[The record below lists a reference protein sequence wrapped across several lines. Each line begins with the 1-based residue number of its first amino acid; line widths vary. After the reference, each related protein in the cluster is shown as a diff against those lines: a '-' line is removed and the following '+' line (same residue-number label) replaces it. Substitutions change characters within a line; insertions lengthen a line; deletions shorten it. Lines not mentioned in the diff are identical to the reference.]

1 MSNKMIYKNI
11 NQGIVEDVDVAK
23 GIVTGYFSSFNNIDS
38 DNDVIVKGAY
48 KKTIA
53 ENGVNGKNRIM
64 HLLQHNPLMPLAKP
78 SELIEDMKGLRFV
91 SKITETSYG
100 KDVIKLYAEGV
111 FNEHSVGF
119 EIIKAENK
127 SGYREINEIKLWEGS
142 TVTWGAN
149 PNTPVE
155 SLKSWDKPKSE
166 DMIAK
171 FCNILRKGD
180 MTDDTMIQLEIG
192 LKQIQEHLK
201 ALEEQSVIIEESEA
215 TQFEIKEDPTIA
227 MALEFEYIQKLKKF
241 I

>member
-1 MSNKMIYKNI
+1 MIYKNI
-11 NQGIVEDVDVAK
+11 TQGIIEDVDDVK
-23 GIVTGYFSSFNNIDS
+23 GIVTGYFSAFNNIDS
-38 DNDVIVKGAY
+38 DGDVIVSGSY
-48 KKTIA
+48 KKTVA
-53 ENGVNGKNRIM
+53 ENGPMGKNRIM

-78 SELIEDMKGLRFV
+78 MELMEDAKGLRFV

-119 EIIKAENK
+119 EIIKSDNK
-127 SGYREINEIKLWEGS
+127 AGYREIREIKLWEGS

-149 PNTPVE
+149 PNTPIE
-155 SLKSWDKPKSE
+155 SMKTWDAPKSQ

-171 FCNILRKGD
+171 FCNILRNGD
-180 MTDDTMIQLEIG
+180 VSDESMIQLEIG

-201 ALEEQSVIIEESEA
+201 ALETKSVETVESVA
-215 TQFEIKEDPTIA
+215 TQFKSEEDPTLS
-227 MALEFEYIQKLKKF
+227 MALEFEYIPKLKKF